1 MNDMQDS
8 ATAEAE
14 VLIRNEKGLHA
25 RASAKFVKCAETFDA
40 QIEVSKDGHSV
51 GGTSIMGLLMLAAG
65 CGTTIHIKAEGA
77 EAAAAVSALVELIEG
92 GFGEG
97 CVSGM

>member
-1 MNDMQDS
+1 MTSQD
-8 ATAEAE
+8 TASAE

-25 RASAKFVKCAETFDA
+25 RASAKFVKCAETFEA
-40 QIEVSKDGHSV
+40 NVQVTKDGHSV

-65 CGTTIHIKAEGA
+65 CGSTIQISASGEDAEEALGA
-77 EAAAAVSALVELIEG
+77 LIDLIES

-97 CVSGM
+97 CVEV